1 MKTVSCKDVGVDC
14 SFTAK
19 AESEPELMKILQKHA
34 KEKHNMASISPDV
47 MKKIKASIKTET
59 PKKATAKR

>member
-19 AESEPELMKILQKHA
+19 AESEPELMKILAKHA
-34 KEKHNMASISPDV
+34 KEKHNMSTIPSDV
-47 MKKIKASIKTET
+47 MKKIKMNIKTEG
-59 PKKATAKR
+59 PKKATAKH